1 MLEAVG
7 GSWWVTGLGA
17 GFVGES
23 GGYVEL
29 SYCRQR
35 ARAGNAGW
43 VMWML
48 YPLFPLQPGVM
59 DLPRVGPALLSALQR
74 AASLLQLGKH
84 FEKRYALC
92 YVTCPSVS
100 NPAIKSINQS
110 KFPLIK

>member
-1 MLEAVG
+1 MLGVGGSG

-29 SYCRQR
+29 SCTRQR

-48 YPLFPLQPGVM
+48 CPLFPLQPGVM
-59 DLPRVGPALLSALQR
+59 DLPGAGPALLSALQLR
-74 AASLLQLGKH
+74 
-84 FEKRYALC
+84 
-92 YVTCPSVS
+92 VS
-100 NPAIKSINQS
+100 
-110 KFPLIK
+110 